1 MKNKKGSNDS
11 AGLHI
16 YCDDRKKTFRSQAK
30 IPSPQAILH
39 GFLLVTVRVLNSYNS
54 FIAASRQSAVPLIT
68 HGINLI
74 CKLRQVLIC
83 AAFIM
88 TDNRH

>member
-39 GFLLVTVRVLNSYNS
+39 GFLLVIVRALNSYERREKHDWRYEQ
-54 FIAASRQSAVPLIT
+54 F
-68 HGINLI
+68 
-74 CKLRQVLIC
+74 K
-83 AAFIM
+83 
-88 TDNRH
+88 